1 MRTYISPLYNMTA
14 PCVNDVR
21 RIRRRGC
28 SGTTMHST
36 NRIVGL
42 SAVDVEIVPCVL
54 LLLAAVS
61 HGRDASPECFDL
73 PVSHSMALRLRDRR
87 SSSSSVDKGRMNSRD
102 TPPGACTIQP
112 RITSVP
118 ASAALPVIATGWYEL
133 AGTTTGDPLDENETP
148 DVLLHAALEFL
159 VFIRLCC
166 GTNLSCTFCK
176 SRSNTYGF
184 LNVTT
189 KSKGSFCTRTVLVYT
204 QW

>member
-1 MRTYISPLYNMTA
+1 MTA

-42 SAVDVEIVPCVL
+42 SAADVETIPCVL
-54 LLLAAVS
+54 LLLADVS

-102 TPPGACTIQP
+102 TPPGAWTIHP

-118 ASAALPVIATGWYEL
+118 ASAALPVMATGWYEL
-133 AGTTTGDPLDENETP
+133 AGTMTGDPLDANETP
-148 DVLLHAALEFL
+148 DVLCLRQHFSFPCLSSHT
-159 VFIRLCC
+159 IY
-166 GTNLSCTFCK
+166 TNLSCTFCK

-204 QW
+204 QWLE